1 MSVPPDSHSAPP
13 TLPYPEPLYSEPP
26 DPEPSYGRRV
36 MAWCKTARSHLGALI
51 YLQGQLRLRRWQ
63 RESILGRV
71 ILAVFFGVFVAGVL
85 ATGAGAAISGYL
97 MYRHVPDITIWGFVW
112 NGLVF
117 VFVVAWFINLTSEIQ
132 RNDSISLDRLM
143 HLPISPSHAFALN
156 FFASWINFPLLYFS
170 AAVLGLSLG
179 GAVAIGP
186 RMLLCGPL
194 LAIYLMMITAL
205 TSQLQVIL
213 TAWMANP
220 RRRRLMML
228 LIPMVVGGFFATLS
242 ISMNRFLF
250 KSRDQVDRAT
260 PARVEPPPPEAVEP
274 ALPAEVEAAMPSEA
288 ETESEPMATSAN
300 VASTLATPDSP
311 RLPSDVD
318 LHGDPP
324 EGQSNVPLESIEA
337 SATGP
342 VTTAPTAKPADSA
355 DARRVRT
362 EARANARSMIQH
374 RLHERLQWID
384 RWVPPMWL
392 AACMASLT
400 HFHWD
405 VLWIVPLMIGVTIV
419 SLRANYRMTLR
430 HYQHGYDREAIPGF
444 DTARAAK
451 EELLTAGDATDV
463 PATSD
468 VGATGMVKAGSIR
481 TTEALPWMERSFF
494 RLSDTT
500 SAIVALSWM
509 TLWRAPEMK
518 LQLLIPLLPPAL
530 FLFLSSYW
538 KTMEDPYLQTLVM
551 AGVAGF
557 GLFTSSSMIGNM
569 FGMDRDGF
577 RAWVLSPIPRVQ
589 ILEGRNLA
597 FGIPAWGLSMG
608 IVGFIGL
615 WLRVPFDKVLVAM
628 LAISTFMPLY
638 LLIANCM
645 SMLSPFALPQGTVN
659 PKHFTWKTV
668 VINFLLSTTF
678 PMLLAGCLIPL
689 GVEWA
694 VRSIWTLLPP
704 IPIALL
710 LGIPWLAGSIALYRG
725 ILPRLGKLF
734 AYRELEILKTVV
746 SKEE

>member
-1 MSVPPDSHSAPP
+1 MSVPSDSQSVPP
-13 TLPYPEPLYSEPP
+13 TLPYPEPADGSQR
-26 DPEPSYGRRV
+26 PSVGRRV
-36 MAWCKTARSHLGALI
+36 MAWCNTARSHLGALI

-63 RESILGRV
+63 RESVLGRV
-71 ILAVFFGVFVAGVL
+71 ILAVFFVVFVAGVL
-85 ATGAGAAISGYL
+85 ATGAAAALLGYL
-97 MYRHVPDITIWGFVW
+97 MYRNITDITIWGFVW
-112 NGLVF
+112 NGLLF

-186 RMLLCGPL
+186 QMLLGGLL
-194 LAIYLMMITAL
+194 LAIYLMMITAV
-205 TSQLQVIL
+205 TSQLQGIL

-228 LIPMVVGGFFATLS
+228 LIQLLVGGFFVTLS

-260 PARVEPPPPEAVEP
+260 PARVEPPLPEAVQP
-274 ALPAEVEAAMPSEA
+274 ALPAEVETAIPLAVESD
-288 ETESEPMATSAN
+288 ESETKVHSAD
-300 VASTLATPDSP
+300 VASTLATPESP
-311 RLPSDVD
+311 SLASDVE
-318 LHGDPP
+318 LQGVPP
-324 EGQSNVPLESIEA
+324 EGQSSVPLESIDA
-337 SATGP
+337 SVSNQ
-342 VTTAPTAKPADSA
+342 VTTAPTAEPADAADAA
-355 DARRVRT
+355 DARRVRA
-362 EARANARSMIQH
+362 EARANARSMIQQ
-374 RLHERLQWID
+374 RLYERLQWID

-392 AACMASLT
+392 AACMGSLT

-405 VLWIVPLMIGVTIV
+405 VLWMVPLMIGVTVV
-419 SLRANYRMTLR
+419 SLRANYRMTLK
-430 HYQHGYDREAIPGF
+430 HYRHGYDGEA
-444 DTARAAK
+444 ARSVDAAMIHPS
-451 EELLTAGDATDV
+451 TTGSATNV
-463 PATSD
+463 SSTGEAQA
-468 VGATGMVKAGSIR
+468 VGSGKDGSIG
-481 TTEALPWMERSFF
+481 TTEAQPWMERSFY

-530 FLFLSSYW
+530 FLFMSSYW
-538 KTMEDPYLQTLVM
+538 RTVEDPYLQTLAM

-557 GLFTSSSMIGNM
+557 GLFTSSGMLGNM

-597 FGIPAWGLSMG
+597 FGIPAWGLAMG
-608 IVGFIGL
+608 IVCAIGL
-615 WLRVPFDKVLVAM
+615 WWRVPFDKILYAL
-628 LAISTFMPLY
+628 LAISTFVPLY

-645 SMLSPFALPQGTVN
+645 SILSPFALPQGSVS
-659 PKHFTWKTV
+659 PKHFSWKTV
-668 VINFLLSTTF
+668 VINCLLSTTF

-689 GVEWA
+689 GVEWG
-694 VRSIWTLLPP
+694 VRSLWTWLPP

-710 LGIPWLAGSIALYRG
+710 LGIPWLVGSIAVYRG
-725 ILPRLGKLF
+725 VLPRVGKLL

>member
-1 MSVPPDSHSAPP
+1 MSVPLDSQSAPP
-13 TLPYPEPLYSEPP
+13 ALPYPEPVDDSQR
-26 DPEPSYGRRV
+26 PSVSSRM
-36 MAWCKTARSHLGALI
+36 MAWCNTARSHLGALI

-63 RESILGRV
+63 RESVLGRV
-71 ILAVFFGVFVAGVL
+71 ILAVFFVVFVAGVL
-85 ATGAGAAISGYL
+85 ATGAAAALLGYL
-97 MYRHVPDITIWGFVW
+97 MYRNITDITIWGFVW

-179 GAVAIGP
+179 GAIAIGP
-186 RMLLCGPL
+186 RMLLGGPL
-194 LAIYLMMITAL
+194 LAVYLMMITAL

-260 PARVEPPPPEAVEP
+260 PARVEPPLPAAVES
-274 ALPAEVEAAMPSEA
+274 ALPAEVEAAMPSES
-288 ETESEPMATSAN
+288 ETESEPKATSAN
-300 VASTLATPDSP
+300 VASTLATPESP
-311 RLPSDVD
+311 SLPSGVE
-318 LHGDPP
+318 LHGVPP

-337 SATGP
+337 SATSR
-342 VTTAPTAKPADSA
+342 VTTAPTAEPADAA
-355 DARRVRT
+355 DARRVRA

-374 RLHERLQWID
+374 RLYERLQWID

-405 VLWIVPLMIGVTIV
+405 VLWILPLMIGVTIA
-419 SLRANYRMTLR
+419 SLRANYRMTLK

-444 DTARAAK
+444 DTAWAAK
-451 EELLTAGDATDV
+451 AEPSTAGNATDV

-468 VGATGMVKAGSIR
+468 MGATGMVKAGSIR
-481 TTEALPWMERSFF
+481 TTEAQPWMERSFY

-500 SAIVALSWM
+500 SAIVALSWI

-530 FLFLSSYW
+530 FLFMSSYW
-538 KTMEDPYLQTLVM
+538 RTVEDPYLQTLTM

-557 GLFTSSSMIGNM
+557 GLFTSSAMVGNM

-577 RAWVLSPIPRVQ
+577 RAWVLSPVPRVQ

-597 FGIPAWGLSMG
+597 FGIPAWGLAMG
-608 IVGFIGL
+608 IVCAIGL
-615 WLRVPFDKVLVAM
+615 WWRVPFDKVLYAL
-628 LAISTFMPLY
+628 LAISTFVPLY

-645 SMLSPFALPQGTVN
+645 SILSPFALPQGAVS
-659 PKHFTWKTV
+659 PKHFSWKTV
-668 VINFLLSTTF
+668 VINCLLSTTF

-689 GVEWA
+689 GVEWGA
-694 VRSIWTLLPP
+694 RTLWSWLPP

-710 LGIPWLAGSIALYRG
+710 LGIPWLIGSIAVYRG
-725 ILPRLGKLF
+725 VLPRVGKLF